1 MKTFLKIMLVVML
14 LFVAIKLS
22 PLIFGATIIGLLVA
36 AILGAAGL
44 SILAVFLAIFV
55 GLATVL
61 APIWIPVLL
70 IVGVIALFKKIN
82 QRSAPPAMTA

>member
-82 QRSAPPAMTA
+82 QRSAPPAMSA